1 MLLKIFPGRCFIH
14 AEFLAGGSLC
24 KSFNLF
30 LHNSAVISES
40 ESFCRHPRC
49 RHVLNSQISGLSSL
63 GGTTHFCWSYGPQRF
78 GVWGFTGQKKPS
90 SGTLTAFALCKGP
103 VLLVISKDEFRITGK
118 ILRVKNAL
126 PFLLHAHLENPW
138 LAHVQNFPLLKLLL
152 TILSRRFFQATA
164 E

>member
-1 MLLKIFPGRCFIH
+1 
-14 AEFLAGGSLC
+14 
-24 KSFNLF
+24 
-30 LHNSAVISES
+30 
-40 ESFCRHPRC
+40 
-49 RHVLNSQISGLSSL
+49 
-63 GGTTHFCWSYGPQRF
+63 
-78 GVWGFTGQKKPS
+78 VWGFTGQKKPS

-118 ILRVKNAL
+118 NSASEKRPTI
-126 PFLLHAHLENPW
+126 LLHAHVENPW

>member
-14 AEFLAGGSLC
+14 AEFLAGGFLC

-30 LHNSAVISES
+30 SYNSAVISES

-49 RHVLNSQISGLSSL
+49 RHVLNPQISGLFSL
-63 GGTTHFCWSYGPQRF
+63 GMTTYFRGSYGPQRF

-118 ILRVKNAL
+118 NSASEKRPTI
-126 PFLLHAHLENPW
+126 LLHAHVENPW